1 MTQDDI
7 RAHYQQN
14 WKGVLDGA
22 KDAADLSYSSPIE
35 DAVLYPAYEE
45 LIRDLAID
53 TSSVLDVGCG
63 SGRWVRFFTERF
75 RPRRLLGVDFAA
87 SSVDLLRKWHEA
99 AGDEAES
106 EAGPR
111 LEFRRADIADP
122 TLDLG
127 ERFSLINIANVLFH
141 IPEHDRFAAALFNL
155 ARHVAPGGRIVTTEY
170 LPRFSM
176 RTEWMLV
183 RSRYEFEALA
193 KAAGLRIVAVRPFC
207 FFSNDPMGVDGPD
220 ASRAH
225 FNAVRA
231 RLKMLLDSGLNP
243 DARRFIVDLFAE
255 VERAAVAYC
264 RERIAEVDLPSQKLV
279 VLARDESA
287 PPPHLVEP
295 KRA

>member
-1 MTQDDI
+1 MTQADI

-22 KDAADLSYSSPIE
+22 TKPTDLAYSSPVE
-35 DAVLYPAYEE
+35 DAVLYPAYED
-45 LIRDLAID
+45 LIRGLALD

-63 SGRWVRFFTERF
+63 SGRWVRFFTEHF

-87 SSVDLLRKWHEA
+87 SSVDLLTKWHEA
-99 AGDEAES
+99 S
-106 EAGPR
+106 EPR
-111 LEFRRADIADP
+111 SDVEFRQADITDP
-122 TLDLG
+122 ALDLG

-141 IPEHDRFAAALFNL
+141 IPEHDRFTAALFNL
-155 ARHVAPGGRIVTTEY
+155 SRHVAPGGRIVTTEY
-170 LPRFSM
+170 LPRVSM

-220 ASRAH
+220 ESRAR
-225 FNAVRA
+225 FNSVRA
-231 RLKMLLDSGLNP
+231 RLKMLLESGLN
-243 DARRFIVDLFAE
+243 AEAHRFIVDLFAE
-255 VERAAVAYC
+255 VERATVAYC
-264 RERIAEVDLPSQKLV
+264 RERIADVDLPSQKLV
-279 VLARDESA
+279 VLARDESTPA
-287 PPPHLVEP
+287 PHLVEP